1 MDFIEGLPTSQGKNV
16 ILVVVDRLTKY
27 AHFLPLSHPYNVQ
40 KIADLIMDNIVK
52 LHGPPASI
60 VSDRD
65 TIFTSTL
72 WKELF
77 GAYNITLNFST
88 AHHPESDGQTERVNQ
103 CLEQYL
109 RCMTFQEPKKWLKWL
124 PAAEWWYNCSYH
136 TSIKMTPF
144 EALYEYKPPL
154 LHQVLVP
161 CNVSPE
167 TQVTLQEKDHMIKT
181 LQHNLLQAQQRM
193 KKYAD
198 AKRTERSFEVGD
210 PVYLKMQPYRET
222 SLGLR
227 NALKLTSKW
236 YGPFR
241 VMQRIGQVAYKIQ
254 LPSDAKIHDVFHVN
268 QLKKHLGKRA
278 IPNPKLPLVTPDGRV
293 KIAPL
298 AILQR
303 RQVPRNAGEY
313 DIAVPQWL
321 IHWENM
327 TEVDATWEDAAFITA
342 TFPEFKS

>member
-1 MDFIEGLPTSQGKNV
+1 ML
-16 ILVVVDRLTKY
+16 
-27 AHFLPLSHPYNVQ
+27 
-40 KIADLIMDNIVK
+40 
-52 LHGPPASI
+52 
-60 VSDRD
+60 
-65 TIFTSTL
+65 
-72 WKELF
+72 
-77 GAYNITLNFST
+77 
-88 AHHPESDGQTERVNQ
+88 
-103 CLEQYL
+103 
-109 RCMTFQEPKKWLKWL
+109 
-124 PAAEWWYNCSYH
+124 
-136 TSIKMTPF
+136 
-144 EALYEYKPPL
+144 
-154 LHQVLVP
+154 
-161 CNVSPE
+161 
-167 TQVTLQEKDHMIKT
+167 KT

-210 PVYLKMQPYRET
+210 LVYLKMQPYRET

-227 NALKLTSKW
+227 NALKLTNKW

-327 TEVDATWEDAAFITA
+327 TEADATWEDATFITA